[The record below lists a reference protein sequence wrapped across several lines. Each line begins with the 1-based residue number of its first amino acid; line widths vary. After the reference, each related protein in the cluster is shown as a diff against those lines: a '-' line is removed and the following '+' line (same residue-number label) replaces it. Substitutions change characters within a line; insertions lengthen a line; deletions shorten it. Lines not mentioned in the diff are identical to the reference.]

1 MNMQKENSLNVKIIK
16 INGNSFMDIGSNIK
30 QSNRFIDI
38 FITLNNKK
46 KYMHNVR
53 FMLFLYYRPY
63 RRMKLGID
71 SNQKNY

>member
-30 QSNRFIDI
+30 QSNRSIDI

-46 KYMHNVR
+46 IHAQCTIHA
-53 FMLFLYYRPY
+53 FLVLQALQNNETRYR
-63 RRMKLGID
+63 L
-71 SNQKNY
+71 

>member
-30 QSNRFIDI
+30 QSNRSIDI

-46 KYMHNVR
+46 NTCTMY
-53 FMLFLYYRPY
+53 
-63 RRMKLGID
+63 D
-71 SNQKNY
+71 SCFSCTTGFTE